1 MHGGTE
7 RGVSK
12 GEEEEWPRRKE
23 GDGKY
28 RQWQC
33 HSKPRD
39 RYQKS
44 WKAGERWNNQ
54 GRNSEI
60 GERGI
65 EESRRHNWQR
75 RNEHQK
81 IVIEL

>member
-12 GEEEEWPRRKE
+12 GEEEEWPRRK
-23 GDGKY
+23 GDGKC

-44 WKAGERWNNQ
+44 WKAGEEWNHQ
-54 GRNSEI
+54 VRNSEI
-60 GERGI
+60 GEHEI
-65 EESRRHNWQR
+65 EGSRRHNWQR
-75 RNEHQK
+75 PNEHQK
-81 IVIEL
+81 IMREL